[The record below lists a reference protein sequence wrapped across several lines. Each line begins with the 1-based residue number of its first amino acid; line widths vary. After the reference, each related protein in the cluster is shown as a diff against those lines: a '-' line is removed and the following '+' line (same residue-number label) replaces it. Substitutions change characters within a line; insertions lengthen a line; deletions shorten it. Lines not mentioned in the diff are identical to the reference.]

1 MLRQKISEIS
11 NIIEELS
18 RGRDTQAV
26 SAGIHG
32 SDGRD
37 NYYLVQPDQ
46 RRGDQ
51 DF

>member
-1 MLRQKISEIS
+1 MLEIS
-11 NIIEELS
+11 NRIEELS

-32 SDGRD
+32 TDGRD
-37 NYYLVQPDQ
+37 NNYYLVQPDQ